1 MTDIP
6 DRNLRLALTDEV
18 ERRRIDN
25 YWWIGPTLGAAFEQ
39 RSGVA
44 WASLSERD
52 DDEPLP
58 LVETLVLEVPLD
70 AERLGTITTLTL
82 DGDRDVYAWGYP
94 YWWDLEPGHYEIR
107 DLRGIEGCTRLVF
120 LSLGQGLVGN
130 CSLAPLRGLPAL
142 EHLVLCTTGSFTELD
157 SLLELPALKRIE
169 VFNLGSTPE
178 PVWTRIVDELRTRG
192 VATS

>member
-25 YWWIGPTLGAAFEQ
+25 YWWVGPTLGADYEQ

-44 WASLSERD
+44 WETLGTDA
-52 DDEPLP
+52 EPLP
-58 LVETLVLEVPLD
+58 LIETLVLELPLET
-70 AERLGTITTLTL
+70 ERLHTITTLTL

-94 YWWDLEPGHYEIR
+94 HWWDLEPGHYEIH
-107 DLRGIEGCTRLVF
+107 DLRGIEGCVNLVF
-120 LSLGQGLVGN
+120 LSLGQGLVGG

-142 EHLVLCTTGSFTELD
+142 EHLVVCTTGGFTELD

-169 VFNLGSTPE
+169 VWNLGTAKE
-178 PVWTRIVDELRTRG
+178 PVWTRIVDELRAHG
-192 VATS
+192 VQTS